1 MTRVIFAKYYC
12 SFFLLVMEYQLISW
26 INTFVLVKVLSYK
39 ASGEATL
46 CRRGRLTPTA
56 LRLPLIVYKFWPLST
71 PAKKLPDPSGPTA
84 QHAAE
89 AARKFHFADVIL
101 AGLYRQQPRLPI
113 WPPLHRSNSFI
124 LSLTAPPIRRSNSA
138 SCPCPAR
145 RHIMH
150 SDGGGVVAPRAD
162 Q

>member
-1 MTRVIFAKYYC
+1 MC
-12 SFFLLVMEYQLISW
+12 
-26 INTFVLVKVLSYK
+26 NTPIWVSVHHIYFKEI
-39 ASGEATL
+39 SGEATL

-89 AARKFHFADVIL
+89 AARKFHFADMIL

-162 Q
+162 QWGAPLRRELNELTR